1 MLKESEQYLDAAYVQ
16 AVMRHAV
23 YERLEDG
30 TYYGSIPGF
39 QGVWADEQTLEET
52 RAELQSALED
62 WLLIGISKQE
72 DLPEVD
78 GLRLRHPKAS
88 V

>member
-1 MLKESEQYLDAAYVQ
+1 MFEQYEQYLDAAYIQ
-16 AVMRHAV
+16 AAMGHAV
-23 YERLEDG
+23 YEQLEDG

-39 QGVWADEQTLEET
+39 QGVWADERTLVET
-52 RAELQSALED
+52 QVELQSALED
-62 WLLIGISKQE
+62 WLLIGISKRA

-78 GLRLRHPKAS
+78 GLSLRYPKAS

>member
-1 MLKESEQYLDAAYVQ
+1 MFEEFEQYLDPAYVQ
-16 AVMRHAV
+16 AAMRHAL

-39 QGVWADEQTLEET
+39 QGVWADEQTLEDT

-78 GLRLRHPKAS
+78 GLCLRHPKTS